1 VVLCGGWVCV
11 GVCVCVWCGVVWCVC
26 VCLVVAESVCGY
38 AHLFVGVNVSFRV
51 DRKDIFGYVSAC
63 TSLSRRVSVTECGVM
78 CVCVCVCVCVSLTE
92 SGYMCVCECVCECV
106 SVTESGFVC
115 EISIRGEKG

>member
-26 VCLVVAESVCGY
+26 VCVVVAESVCGY

-63 TSLSRRVSVTECGVM
+63 TSLSRRVSVTACGFM
-78 CVCVCVCVCVSLTE
+78 CVCVCVSV
-92 SGYMCVCECVCECV
+92 GGGIMWECFHVQHAPLFFSATC
-106 SVTESGFVC
+106 
-115 EISIRGEKG
+115 I